1 MLRCLAA
8 ASCFLLEQFWSP
20 SELIWATSTS
30 GKPKWRSA
38 PDPRRAEKKAY
49 LRQDQYWMI
58 CCQISCMYGISHG
71 LKVCFGEQRPSHFPQ
86 REPLTSPAALRT
98 TPFASTRCSWD
109 SAASWSCWLGWLKT
123 HWQSGAD
130 VVLVSMIT
138 WLVRQTCGHVS
149 INMKGLEEMVGMGKG
164 ALLAAVFC
172 LKPRVKLHHG

>member
-109 SAASWSCWLGWLKT
+109 SAASWSCCACEHDHVAGQADLWPCQ
-123 HWQSGAD
+123 HQHERSGGD
-130 VVLVSMIT
+130 G
-138 WLVRQTCGHVS
+138 GHGEGS
-149 INMKGLEEMVGMGKG
+149 TAGCSFLS
-164 ALLAAVFC
+164 
-172 LKPRVKLHHG
+172 